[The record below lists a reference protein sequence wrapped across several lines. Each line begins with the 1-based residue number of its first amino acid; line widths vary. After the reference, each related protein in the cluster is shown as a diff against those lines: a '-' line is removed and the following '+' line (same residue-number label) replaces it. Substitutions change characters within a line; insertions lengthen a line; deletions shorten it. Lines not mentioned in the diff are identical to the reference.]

1 MQPMR
6 HDVFSLG
13 AREEYLG
20 PPTAHTVYQFRG
32 TKQHNCCS
40 VLSRYSKSLRNK
52 PTFNFFPLVWLRDIS
67 VSQGGF
73 QVMRERRD
81 HGRASS
87 SYNSCRLFVALRAR
101 VSSKPVLLFDSYQA
115 PPNKGIFI
123 RGYLEI
129 DHCLLSTLPSNVAQV
144 QCSRLMSEIN
154 YTSPDSSIRVMCFS
168 CFQSSVSN
176 VAKLFSGFSLFSP
189 MPVSPAYANRSLQ
202 ARPQIWQNAQTA
214 SPGLAIFVR
223 VSRVTRNGVCLKFS

>member
-129 DHCLLSTLPSNVAQV
+129 IACY
-144 QCSRLMSEIN
+144 RLCPR
-154 YTSPDSSIRVMCFS
+154 TS
-168 CFQSSVSN
+168 
-176 VAKLFSGFSLFSP
+176 
-189 MPVSPAYANRSLQ
+189 
-202 ARPQIWQNAQTA
+202 
-214 SPGLAIFVR
+214 
-223 VSRVTRNGVCLKFS
+223 LKFNVPD